1 MNMGQEI
8 QEIPQTIVPT
18 AAAARRPNSSAK
30 PPLLSIQYLRAIAAL
45 MVAYF
50 HACGQIPLFTSYFRK
65 DMLGLD
71 SLASGVDIF
80 FVISGFIMM
89 VTSRTTPPGEFAV
102 RRIIR
107 VVPLYWILTSLLAVL
122 ALAFPSLFRTT
133 VVNFEFYAKS
143 MLFTPYANPGHAK
156 DLVPLLVPGWSLNF
170 EMFFY
175 AIFALVL
182 FAPQR
187 RRLAI
192 NGIVFVVLVLTAFF
206 SRKIGV
212 RSELLFYGDI
222 RIFEFWLGM
231 LIAHFFLHREL
242 KFPLWVPWV
251 IIAGGFAA
259 IVFPIVPQAFVA
271 GADARTLIA
280 NMLPAAAIVF
290 GAVAL
295 EQSKKVG
302 AHAVLMF
309 LGNAS
314 YSLYLSHIFSLG
326 VARVLWSRLGLER
339 DGLSYAAG
347 FAIFSM
353 ALVVAGAALSYRLL
367 ELPLL
372 EILQRLV
379 PKRRREYAEP
389 TVNSAA

>member
-1 MNMGQEI
+1 
-8 QEIPQTIVPT
+8 
-18 AAAARRPNSSAK
+18 
-30 PPLLSIQYLRAIAAL
+30 
-45 MVAYF
+45 
-50 HACGQIPLFTSYFRK
+50 
-65 DMLGLD
+65 
-71 SLASGVDIF
+71 
-80 FVISGFIMM
+80 
-89 VTSRTTPPGEFAV
+89 
-102 RRIIR
+102 
-107 VVPLYWILTSLLAVL
+107 
-122 ALAFPSLFRTT
+122 
-133 VVNFEFYAKS
+133 
-143 MLFTPYANPGHAK
+143 
-156 DLVPLLVPGWSLNF
+156 
-170 EMFFY
+170 
-175 AIFALVL
+175 
-182 FAPQR
+182 
-187 RRLAI
+187 
-192 NGIVFVVLVLTAFF
+192 
-206 SRKIGV
+206 
-212 RSELLFYGDI
+212 
-222 RIFEFWLGM
+222 
-231 LIAHFFLHREL
+231 
-242 KFPLWVPWV
+242 VPWV

-271 GADARTLIA
+271 GADARTLIV

-295 EQSKKVG
+295 EKSKKVG

>member
-1 MNMGQEI
+1 MGQDI
-8 QEIPQTIVPT
+8 QSNPQTVPPAPD
-18 AAAARRPNSSAK
+18 AAAARPGNSFAK
-30 PPLLSIQYLRAIAAL
+30 SPLLSIQYLRAIAAL

-50 HACGQIPLFTSYFRK
+50 HACVQIPLFTPYFRN
-65 DMLGLD
+65 DMLGRD

-89 VTSRTTPPGEFAV
+89 VTSKTTPPGEFAA

-107 VVPLYWILTSLLAVL
+107 VVPLYWILTSLLAAL

-133 VVNFEFYAKS
+133 VVNLEFYVKS
-143 MLFTPYANPGHAK
+143 MLFIPYLNPGHAQ

-187 RRLAI
+187 RRLGI
-192 NGIVFVVLVLTAFF
+192 NGIVFVGLVLTAFLL
-206 SRKIGV
+206 SNSGV
-212 RSELLFYGDI
+212 RSEWLFYGDI
-222 RIFEFWLGM
+222 RIFEFWMGM
-231 LIAHFFLHREL
+231 LIAHFFLHSEL

-251 IIAGGFAA
+251 ILAGGFAA
-259 IVFPIVPQAFVA
+259 IIFPFAPPGFMANAA
-271 GADARTLIA
+271 GRTLIA

-302 AHAVLMF
+302 VHAGLMF

-326 VARVLWSRLGLER
+326 VARVLWSRAGLER
-339 DGLSYAAG
+339 NGLPYAIG
-347 FAIFSM
+347 FAIISM
-353 ALVVAGAALSYRLL
+353 ALVLAGAALSYRLL
-367 ELPLL
+367 EAPLL
-372 EILQRLV
+372 KVLQRLV
-379 PKRRREYAEP
+379 PKRRREYAAP
-389 TVNSAA
+389 AVKSAA

>member
-1 MNMGQEI
+1 MNAMNMGQEI
-8 QEIPQTIVPT
+8 HGISET
-18 AAAARRPNSSAK
+18 APPAARPADSFAK
-30 PPLLSIQYLRAIAAL
+30 SPLLSIQYLRAIAAL

-50 HACGQIPLFTSYFRK
+50 HACGQIPLFTRYFHQ

-89 VTSRTTPPGEFAV
+89 VTSSTTPPGEFAV
-102 RRIIR
+102 RRVIR
-107 VVPLYWILTSLLAVL
+107 VVPLYWILTSLLALL
-122 ALAFPSLFRTT
+122 ALRFPGLFRTT
-133 VVNFEFYAKS
+133 VVNAAFYVKS
-143 MLFTPYANPGHAK
+143 MLFIPYPNPGHTH

-182 FAPQR
+182 FAPPH

-192 NGIVFVVLVLTAFF
+192 NGIVFAVLVLTAFF
-206 SRKIGV
+206 LRSSGV
-212 RSELLFYGDI
+212 RAELLFYGDI

-231 LIAHFFLHREL
+231 LIAHFFRHHEL
-242 KFPLWVPWV
+242 KFPLWIPWA
-251 IIAGGFAA
+251 ILAGGFAA
-259 IVFPIVPQAFVA
+259 IIFPFAPPAFMA
-271 GADARTLIA
+271 STDARTLTA

-302 AHAVLMF
+302 AHAGLMF

-326 VARVLWSRLGLER
+326 LARVLWSRIGLER
-339 DGLSYAAG
+339 DGLPYAAG

-353 ALVVAGAALSYRLL
+353 ALVVAAAALSYRFL
-367 ELPLL
+367 ETPLL
-372 EILQRLV
+372 KMLQRIV
-379 PKRRREYAEP
+379 PKRRREYAQP